1 MRDGKRA
8 ERLREQLR
16 RKRSI
21 KRNVREERRIAQP
34 AVPTPLESLP
44 IETLD
49 RGAHIVY
56 GVDEDDVRTVLER
69 LPPGTIDGLAGIRLS
84 LARDD
89 EGDADHAVPDP
100 FTGRLG
106 FEYLP
111 GAWAIPVAGFYRI
124 DGASITL
131 VGHVVDPEHPLRDL
145 LIALQRI
152 DALSVLVHEV
162 AHHVDHMT
170 RVARGRWRAD
180 EEDKVEEYADKRTAE
195 WTRSIALPYL
205 EERHPAETG
214 RLLDWIERHGGVRLS
229 LATLA
234 DDADDPMSR
243 FFPCSGAVQ
252 HLMGCVLEHTDPVDT
267 RAAFAEE
274 LWLCDLHDALAVV
287 LDGVLADAPD
297 HRDALL
303 TKCRLLFVRGD
314 ADGAEA
320 IARGLSDA
328 DPEDPAAWDR
338 LAEIQEDRF
347 DWQGALASASRL
359 FELTGDHFAAALR
372 ARALYG
378 LGRYD
383 EMEPDLARLP
393 ERIGD
398 PLRACYLLA
407 TDQPREALA
416 VAERALHTSPGH
428 AILHPELVT
437 VRYLAATRLGRPAEP
452 PDDETR
458 DRLRRRGF
466 TALVSAF

>member
-56 GVDEDDVRTVLER
+56 GVDEDDVRTVLGR
-69 LPPGTIDGLAGIRLS
+69 LPPGTIEGLAGVRLS
-84 LARDD
+84 LARDE
-89 EGDADHAVPDP
+89 EGDAGHAVPDP

-106 FEYLP
+106 FEYVP
-111 GAWAIPVAGFYRI
+111 GAWAIPVAGYYRI
-124 DGASITL
+124 RGASITL

-145 LIALQRI
+145 LVALQRI

-205 EERHPAETG
+205 EERHPAETE
-214 RLLDWIERHGGVRLS
+214 RLLDWIEWHGGVRLS
-229 LATLA
+229 LQTLA

-252 HLMGCVLEHTDPVDT
+252 QLMGCVLEHTDPLDT

-274 LWLCDLHDALAVV
+274 LWLCDLHDDLAVV

-303 TKCRLLFVRGD
+303 TKCRLLVVRGD

-328 DPEDPAAWDR
+328 DPDDPAAWNR
-338 LAEIQEDRF
+338 LAEIQADRL
-347 DWQGALASASRL
+347 DWEGLLVSASRL
-359 FELTGDHFAAALR
+359 CELTGDFHSAGMR
-372 ARALYG
+372 ARALFG
-378 LGRYD
+378 LGRYE
-383 EMEPDLARLP
+383 EMEPDLEQLRGS
-393 ERIGD
+393 RGD
-398 PLRACYLLA
+398 SLRACQLFA
-407 TDQPREALA
+407 TDRPREALA
-416 VAERALHTSPGH
+416 IAERMLGTVPA
-428 AILHPELVT
+428 AEKRFPELLA
-437 VRYLAATRLGRPAEP
+437 VRHAAATRLGRPAEP
-452 PDDETR
+452 LDDETLE
-458 DRLRRRGF
+458 RLRRLGF
-466 TALVSAF
+466 QALVSAF